1 MVNSSFI
8 IPHSSFDLEAVL
20 MDGLEII
27 RFVVGALTGQR
38 LRSFL
43 SALGVGIGVTAVIL
57 LTSLGEGTRNYIVG
71 QFTQFGTTLIGINP
85 GKVKTLGMP
94 GVLGGT
100 THKLSIDDAEAL
112 RKIPEVEEVVPVSF
126 GPAEVEGGGRGRSVF
141 VYGVGWEAASAWRF
155 QVAQGSFLPRMD
167 PSRRGSYAVL
177 GAKLARE
184 LYDEKSPLGQRVRI
198 GGFSFLVIGVMEPKG
213 QILGLDLDD
222 TAFIP
227 VATAMDMFNVDE
239 LLEIDV
245 VAASTEAI
253 GPVTEGIRRL
263 LMERHRGEED
273 FTITTQTEMLET
285 FGRVIS
291 MVTVAVSG
299 IAGISLFVGAMGI
312 LTIMWISVHER
323 TGEIGLLRAI
333 GVPRSMVQ
341 ILFLLEAVVLSMAG
355 GVLGLVSGFGI
366 MAVVRAAVPGLP
378 MSTPIEAVVAA
389 LVMSLVVGIVS
400 GVAPARRAADLDPIE
415 ALRAE

>member
-1 MVNSSFI
+1 MDF
-8 IPHSSFDLEAVL
+8 LEVV
-20 MDGLEII
+20 
-27 RFVVGALTGQR
+27 RFVVGALAGQR

-112 RKIPEVEEVVPVSF
+112 RKIPGVEEVVPVSF

-141 VYGVGWEAASAWRF
+141 IYGVGWEAASAWRF

-245 VAASTEAI
+245 VAASSEAI

>member
-1 MVNSSFI
+1 M
-8 IPHSSFDLEAVL
+8 DALELV
-20 MDGLEII
+20 
-27 RFVVGALTGQR
+27 RFVIGALGGQR

-43 SALGVGIGVTAVIL
+43 SALGVGIGVAAVIL
-57 LTSLGEGTRNYIVG
+57 LTSLGEGTRDYIVG

-100 THKLSIDDAEAL
+100 THKLTIDDAEAL
-112 RKIPEVEEVVPVSF
+112 RRIPGVDQVVPMAF
-126 GPAEVEGGGRGRSVF
+126 GQAKVEGGGRGRAVF
-141 VYGVGWEAASAWRF
+141 IYGVGWEAAAAWRF
-155 QVAQGSFLPRMD
+155 GVAQGSFLPRMD
-167 PSRRGSYAVL
+167 PNRRGSFAVL

-184 LYDEKSPLGQRVRI
+184 LFDEVSPLGRRVRI
-198 GGFSFLVIGVMEPKG
+198 GGFSFLVTGVMEPKG
-213 QILGLDLDD
+213 QLLGFDLDD

-227 VATAMDMFNVDE
+227 VATAMDLFNIDE
-239 LLEIDV
+239 LHEIDV
-245 VAASTEAI
+245 VAATSEAI
-253 GPVTEGIRRL
+253 EPVRDGIRRL

-299 IAGISLFVGAMGI
+299 IAGISLLVGAMGI

-323 TGEIGLLRAI
+323 TGEIGLLRAL
-333 GVPRSMVQ
+333 GVSRPTVQ
-341 ILFLLEAVVLSMAG
+341 LLFLLEAVVLSMAG
-355 GVLGLVSGFGI
+355 GVLGLAGGFGVTAL
-366 MAVVRAAVPGLP
+366 MRTAVPGLP
-378 MSTPIEAVVAA
+378 MSTPLEAVVAA
-389 LVMSLVVGIVS
+389 LAMSLVVGIVS

>member
-1 MVNSSFI
+1 
-8 IPHSSFDLEAVL
+8 
-20 MDGLEII
+20 MDFLEII
-27 RFVVGALTGQR
+27 RFVIGALRGQR

-43 SALGVGIGVTAVIL
+43 SALGVGIGVMAVIL
-57 LTSLGEGTRNYIVG
+57 LTSLGEGTREYIVN

-112 RKIPEVEEVVPVSF
+112 RRIPEVNEVVPMAF
-126 GPAEVEGGGRGRSVF
+126 GLARVEGSGRGRSVF
-141 VYGVGWEAASAWRF
+141 IYGVGWEAASAWRF

-167 PSRRGSYAVL
+167 PNRRGSFAVL

-184 LYDEKSPLGQRVRI
+184 LFDEHSPLGRRVRI
-198 GGFSFLVIGVMEPKG
+198 GGFSFLVTGVMEPKG
-213 QILGLDLDD
+213 QILGFDLDD
-222 TAFIP
+222 TAYIP
-227 VATAMDMFNVDE
+227 VATAMNIFNIDE
-239 LLEIDV
+239 LHEIDV
-245 VAASTEAI
+245 VAATSEAI
-253 GPVTEGIRRL
+253 GPVSEGIRRL

-333 GVPRSMVQ
+333 GVPRSMVLV
-341 ILFLLEAVVLSMAG
+341 LFMLEAVALALTG
-355 GVLGLVSGFGI
+355 GVLGLLSGFGI
-366 MAVVRAAVPGLP
+366 MALIRAAVPGLP
-378 MSTPIEAVVAA
+378 MSTPIEAVLAA
-389 LVMSLVVGIVS
+389 MVMSLLVGIIS

>member
-1 MVNSSFI
+1 M
-8 IPHSSFDLEAVL
+8 DALELV
-20 MDGLEII
+20 
-27 RFVVGALTGQR
+27 RFVVGALGGQR

-43 SALGVGIGVTAVIL
+43 SALGVGIGVAAVIL
-57 LTSLGEGTRNYIVG
+57 LTSLGQGTRDYIVG

-112 RKIPEVEEVVPVSF
+112 RRIAQVEEVVPLAF
-126 GPAEVEGGGRGRSVF
+126 GQARVEGGGRGRSVF
-141 VYGVGWEAASAWRF
+141 IYGVGWEAAAAWRF
-155 QVAQGSFLPRMD
+155 NVAQGSFLPRMD
-167 PSRRGSYAVL
+167 PHRRGSFAVL

-184 LYDEKSPLGQRVRI
+184 LFGTASPLGQRVRI
-198 GGFSFLVIGVMEPKG
+198 GGYSFLVTGVMEPKG
-213 QILGLDLDD
+213 QLLGFDLDD

-227 VATAMDMFNVDE
+227 VATAMDIFNIDE
-239 LLEIDV
+239 LHEIDV
-245 VAASTEAI
+245 VAASSEAI
-253 GPVTEGIRRL
+253 EPVRDAIRRV

-273 FTITTQTEMLET
+273 FTITTQTEALET

-291 MVTVAVSG
+291 MITVAVSG

-323 TGEIGLLRAI
+323 TGEVGLLRAL
-333 GVPRSMVQ
+333 GVPRSTVLV
-341 ILFLLEAVVLSMAG
+341 LFLLEAVALAVAG
-355 GVLGLVSGFGI
+355 GLLGLAAGFGI
-366 MAVVRAAVPGLP
+366 TVLITAAVPGLP
-378 MSTPIEAVVAA
+378 MSTPLGAVAA
-389 LVMSLVVGIVS
+389 ALAMSLVVGVIS